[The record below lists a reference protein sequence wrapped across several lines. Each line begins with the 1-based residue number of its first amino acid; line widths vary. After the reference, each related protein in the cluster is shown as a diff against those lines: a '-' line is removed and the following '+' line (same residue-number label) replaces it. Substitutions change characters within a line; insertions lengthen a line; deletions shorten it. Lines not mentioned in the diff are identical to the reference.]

1 MELFDSYHSS
11 RVGCEW
17 ASMHA
22 HSFLLVFS
30 PRSAPSG
37 SDKTFDEYLPAAWPE
52 RSCSWLHHLFRK
64 RLRAQNDRR
73 TYESPG
79 TRHTHIWRAGRDA
92 SIFYPGFH
100 NLYTRRS
107 RRLSCGECARHSPTP
122 CFPHSRRASI
132 EMPRP
137 FRSDRG
143 VPRRSPR
150 SIVLSATSASPS
162 PSPSSRRRKSFA
174 DACAFRTTSWR
185 TSGASLGTTQYPRL
199 ADDGIPVE

>member
-11 RVGCEW
+11 R
-17 ASMHA
+17 ASMHT

-37 SDKTFDEYLPAAWPE
+37 SDKTSDEYLPAAWPE

-64 RLRAQNDRR
+64 RLRAHNDRR
-73 TYESPG
+73 TYESP
-79 TRHTHIWRAGRDA
+79 H
-92 SIFYPGFH
+92 FYPGFH

-107 RRLSCGECARHSPTP
+107 RRLSCGECGMTP

-137 FRSDRG
+137 SRSDRG
-143 VPRRSPR
+143 HRVA
-150 SIVLSATSASPS
+150 ATSASPS
-162 PSPSSRRRKSFA
+162 PSSRRHKSFA
-174 DACAFRTTSWR
+174 KACAFRTTSWR
-185 TSGASLGTTQYPRL
+185 TSGVSLGTTQYPRL
-199 ADDGIPVE
+199 ADDGIRTSDE